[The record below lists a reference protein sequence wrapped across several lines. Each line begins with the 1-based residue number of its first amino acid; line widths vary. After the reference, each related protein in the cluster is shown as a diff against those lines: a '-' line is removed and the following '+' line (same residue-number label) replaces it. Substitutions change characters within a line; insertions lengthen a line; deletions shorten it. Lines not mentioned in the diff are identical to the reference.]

1 MFDFQKP
8 KIESAEIS
16 EDKKYGRF
24 VVEPLERGYGT
35 TLGNS
40 LRRIMLSSLPGAAV
54 SRIAVPYTGMII
66 STRESQESRK
76 KVLEL
81 GISQISGGSRTSV
94 GGYAETELPDHNS
107 AQFDVSDTRTLDEV
121 VNWLLELGYIPSFC
135 TACYREG
142 RTGDRFMSLVKS
154 GQIANCCGP
163 NALMTL
169 KEYLEDYASEDTRQK
184 GLKLILKETDR
195 IPNPKIREIAIRN
208 LKAIAAG
215 QRDFRF

>member
-1 MFDFQKP
+1 M
-8 KIESAEIS
+8 
-16 EDKKYGRF
+16 
-24 VVEPLERGYGT
+24 
-35 TLGNS
+35 
-40 LRRIMLSSLPGAAV
+40 
-54 SRIAVPYTGMII
+54 
-66 STRESQESRK
+66 
-76 KVLEL
+76 LEL

-184 GLKLILKETDR
+184 GLKLILKR
-195 IPNPKIREIAIRN
+195 NRPNPQPQNQEIAIRN

-215 QRDFRF
+215 QKRF